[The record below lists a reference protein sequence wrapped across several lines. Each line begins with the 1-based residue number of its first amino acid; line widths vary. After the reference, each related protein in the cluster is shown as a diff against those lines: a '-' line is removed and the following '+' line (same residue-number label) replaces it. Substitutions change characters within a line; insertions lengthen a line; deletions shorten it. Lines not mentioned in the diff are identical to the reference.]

1 MSVRCN
7 ISSAPV
13 DCYKARPSRNEIHLK
28 NKGLTMR
35 LASWRFAS
43 AGLALCLALW
53 AAPAG
58 AQRSDEMKGGGQ
70 HPCAGD
76 AQSICSEFI
85 PDRAKVASCLFKNK
99 SRLTSA
105 CSAAIGGGKKV
116 SGKKKGSKK
125 SGKKSKKKKR

>member
-1 MSVRCN
+1 
-7 ISSAPV
+7 
-13 DCYKARPSRNEIHLK
+13 
-28 NKGLTMR
+28 MR
-35 LASWRFAS
+35 LASWKFAS
-43 AGLALCLALW
+43 VGAALCLALW

-99 SRLTSA
+99 SRLSSA
-105 CSAAIGGGKKV
+105 CSAALGGGKSAKA
-116 SGKKKGSKK
+116 SGKKKGKAQEEQ
-125 SGKKSKKKKR
+125 GKKSKKR

>member
-1 MSVRCN
+1 
-7 ISSAPV
+7 
-13 DCYKARPSRNEIHLK
+13 
-28 NKGLTMR
+28 MR
-35 LASWRFAS
+35 LASWKFAS
-43 AGLALCLALW
+43 VGVALCLALW

-99 SRLTSA
+99 SRLSSA
-105 CSAAIGGGKKV
+105 CSAAIGGGKKA

>member
-1 MSVRCN
+1 
-7 ISSAPV
+7 
-13 DCYKARPSRNEIHLK
+13 
-28 NKGLTMR
+28 MR
-35 LASWRFAS
+35 IASWKVAS
-43 AGLALCLALW
+43 IGAALSLVIW

-58 AQRSDEMKGGGQ
+58 AQRSDDMKGGGQ

-85 PDRAKVASCLFKNK
+85 PDRGKVASCLFKNK

-105 CSAAIGGGKKV
+105 CSAAIGGGKKA

>member
-1 MSVRCN
+1 
-7 ISSAPV
+7 
-13 DCYKARPSRNEIHLK
+13 
-28 NKGLTMR
+28 MR
-35 LASWRFAS
+35 RASWKFAS
-43 AGLALCLALW
+43 AGMALCLSLGP
-53 AAPAG
+53 APAG
-58 AQRSDEMKGGGQ
+58 AQRPDDMKGGGQ

-105 CSAAIGGGKKV
+105 CSAAIGGGGKKA

-125 SGKKSKKKKR
+125 SGKKSRKKR